1 MLGVVFF
8 CSMQGVRFILTPCYM
23 DVLDMSLLLYIL
35 IDGASEVDRIA
46 EC

>member
-1 MLGVVFF
+1 MDVLY
-8 CSMQGVRFILTPCYM
+8 TYM
-23 DVLDMSLLLYIL
+23 DVLDTSMDVLDTSLLLYIL